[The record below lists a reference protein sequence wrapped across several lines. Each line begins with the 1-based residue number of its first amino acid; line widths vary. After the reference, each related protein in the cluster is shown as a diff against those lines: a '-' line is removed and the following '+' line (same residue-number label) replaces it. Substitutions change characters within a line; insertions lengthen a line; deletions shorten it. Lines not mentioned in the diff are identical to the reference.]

1 MPFYDKNGTRILSPF
16 EPKSDVIL
24 QDSSTDKLVS
34 VQKSIQQNTEK
45 VANEIAKQNRSGV
58 RKFLLELFKAIIV
71 GVVTLSIEHIFDIW
85 AFLKPF
91 FQSASP
97 QQTLSVIAM
106 VGLGLMIVR
115 RMY

>member
-24 QDSSTDKLVS
+24 PDSSADELVS

-45 VANEIAKQNRSGV
+45 VANEISKQNHSGV
-58 RKFLLELFKAIIV
+58 RKFLLELLKTIIV

-85 AFLKPF
+85 DFIKPF

-106 VGLGLMIVR
+106 VGLGLMVVR
-115 RMY
+115 RVF